1 MSCRLA
7 RKSITLTLD
16 VDKGI
21 LRVKTDD
28 VDHGVMCSGV
38 FHRAVG
44 LRWCVSCYHAEDE
57 VRIERCA

>member
-7 RKSITLTLD
+7 RKSITLTVD
-16 VDKGI
+16 VDEGT

-28 VDHGVMCSGV
+28 VDNGLMCSRV
-38 FHRAVG
+38 FHKAVG

-57 VRIERCA
+57 VRIEHIA